1 MQNRS
6 WLRAVHAALL
16 LSLTLAA
23 GTAQALGNDW
33 LSKVLE
39 RRTLNC
45 GVSKSI
51 AGLAVQDASGQ
62 WSGMDVD
69 FCRALGAALFGS
81 EARIRYLPLSA
92 VERFPA
98 LLAGRVDLIAGGTTW
113 TLARELGL
121 KVAFVGP
128 VMFSSQRVLVRAES
142 GITALAQLDARPIC
156 LVRATTHL
164 LHLQGYFELARWR
177 FEPRIRDSFVEARAA
192 FDAGE
197 CDALSADEVA
207 LAGVQAPAEGAARY
221 RLLPETVSSEPLSA
235 VVAGNQPNWERVVRW
250 VLFMLIAAETS
261 GIDQQTAATL
271 AAGRT
276 AETLAAQA
284 RRYGKALGLDPAW
297 AERAVAAVGHYGEIF
312 ERNLGRH
319 SAVGLERGQNRPW
332 DQGGMLYA
340 PPLH

>member
-1 MQNRS
+1 MLKHIRG
-6 WLRAVHAALL
+6 RAFHITLL
-16 LSLTLAA
+16 LALTLTA
-23 GTAQALGNDW
+23 GNAQALGNDW
-33 LSKVLE
+33 LNKVLE

-51 AGLAVQDASGQ
+51 AGLAAQDASGQ

-69 FCRALGAALFGS
+69 FCRALGAALFGN

-113 TLARELGL
+113 TLAREIGL

-128 VMFSSQRVLVRAES
+128 VMFSSQRVLVRADS
-142 GITALAQLDARPIC
+142 GITSLAQLDARPIC

-164 LHLQGYFELARWR
+164 QHLQGYFELARWR
-177 FEPRIRDSFVEARAA
+177 FDPQLRDSFLDARAA

-207 LAGVQAPAEGAARY
+207 LAGVQAPADGAPGY
-221 RLLPETVSSEPLSA
+221 QLLPETVSSEPLSA
-235 VVAGNQPNWERVVRW
+235 VVAGNQQNWERVVRW
-250 VLFMLIAAETS
+250 VLFMLIAAETN

-271 AAGRT
+271 TAGSR
-276 AETLAAQA
+276 ADTLAAQA
-284 RRYGKALGLDPAW
+284 RRYGKALGLDPGW
-297 AERAVAAVGHYGEIF
+297 AERAVAAAGHYGEIF

-319 SAVGLERGQNRPW
+319 SPAGLSRGQNRPW
-332 DQGGMLYA
+332 NQGGMLYA